1 MTSHVHGSQP
11 RDTNYKPISSLPP
24 PSLSPPAHMME
35 QRGRG
40 RQTPRFEGGPPPQ
53 CLTFIWINTFDQ
65 FHPPGK
71 ISLPSILPS
80 PPLSTAPSS
89 MLTFIKINTFDQFC
103 PPGKISFCPLY
114 PTHSSDC
121 RKMAEYMVR
130 HSSVSLSVITFST
143 QNILELYFG
152 RWKVIFWLI
161 IGALFIVTV
170 AFHFKGH
177 NLALTFYETGQ

>member
-1 MTSHVHGSQP
+1 MGLCGAQP

-24 PSLSPPAHMME
+24 PSLSPPAPI
-35 QRGRG
+35 RG

-80 PPLSTAPSS
+80 PALPSLPPPPQC
-89 MLTFIKINTFDQFC
+89 LTFIKINTFDQFC
-103 PPGKISFCPLY
+103 PPGKISFCPLC
-114 PTHSSDC
+114 PTLPP
-121 RKMAEYMVR
+121 
-130 HSSVSLSVITFST
+130 SLPPSRLPSVITFST

-152 RWKVIFWLI
+152 R
-161 IGALFIVTV
+161 
-170 AFHFKGH
+170 
-177 NLALTFYETGQ
+177 